1 MNDVFEAARVIPVL
15 ILDDPSDA
23 VPVADA
29 LVEGGLN
36 VLEVTLRTEAAWAAM
51 TAIIDRHPAAVVGVG
66 TVLDG
71 GQIKRAKRVGASVA
85 VSPGFSSVLSE
96 MARSRDLFYLPGV
109 ATASEIMQARYAGHR
124 FLKFFP
130 AEASGGIPLLKSF
143 ASPFQDIA
151 FFPTGGIGP
160 ANSSD
165 YLAQPNVACVGG
177 SWMASAAD
185 IRKNDWAAVTAKAKA
200 TRFK

>member
-1 MNDVFEAARVIPVL
+1 MNDVFEAAQVIPVL

-71 GQIKRAKRVGASVA
+71 GQIKRAKRVGASFA

-96 MARSRDLFYLPGV
+96 MARSQDLFYLPGV

-143 ASPFQDIA
+143 ASPFQDIV

-177 SWMASAAD
+177 SWVASAAD
-185 IRKNDWAAVTAKAKA
+185 IRQNDWAAITAKAKA
-200 TRFK
+200 TKP

>member
-71 GQIKRAKRVGASVA
+71 GQIKRAKRVGASFA

-96 MARSRDLFYLPGV
+96 MARSQDLFYLPGV
-109 ATASEIMQARYAGHR
+109 ATASEIMLSLIH
-124 FLKFFP
+124 
-130 AEASGGIPLLKSF
+130 I
-143 ASPFQDIA
+143 
-151 FFPTGGIGP
+151 
-160 ANSSD
+160 
-165 YLAQPNVACVGG
+165 
-177 SWMASAAD
+177 
-185 IRKNDWAAVTAKAKA
+185 
-200 TRFK
+200 

>member
-36 VLEVTLRTEAAWAAM
+36 VLEVTLRTEAAWAAL

-71 GQIKRAKRVGASVA
+71 RQIKRAKRVGASFA

-96 MARSRDLFYLPGV
+96 MARSQDLFYLPGV

-143 ASPFQDIA
+143 ASPFQDIV

-177 SWMASAAD
+177 SWVASAAD
-185 IRKNDWAAVTAKAKA
+185 IRQNDWAAITAKAKA
-200 TRFK
+200 TKP

>member
-1 MNDVFEAARVIPVL
+1 MFEAARVIPVL

-36 VLEVTLRTEAAWAAM
+36 VLEVTLRTEAAWAAL

-71 GQIKRAKRVGASVA
+71 GQIKRAKRVGASFA

-143 ASPFQDIA
+143 ASPFQDIV

-177 SWMASAAD
+177 SWVASAAD
-185 IRKNDWAAVTAKAKA
+185 IRQNDWAAITAKAKA
-200 TRFK
+200 TKP

>member
-36 VLEVTLRTEAAWAAM
+36 VLEVTLRTEAAWAAL

-71 GQIKRAKRVGASVA
+71 GQIKRAKRVGASFA

-143 ASPFQDIA
+143 ASPFQDIV

-177 SWMASAAD
+177 SWVASAAD
-185 IRKNDWAAVTAKAKA
+185 IRQNDWAAVTAKAKA